1 MKKNVFIL
9 GANSDL
15 AKSLSLDLA
24 SKGYDLTLFSR
35 NINYIEAHI
44 TKLKNEYGI
53 SIHVHS
59 VDLNNFDLKSQNIN
73 VNDLY
78 GIICCAGY
86 LGDQKNANFDPIEV
100 NNIFNSNLIG
110 IIKFINLFKFEL
122 IKKNKGFILGVSS
135 IAGSRG
141 RKKNYYYGSAKAGLT
156 NYLSGLRF
164 DLYKN
169 NIDVFTVLP
178 GFINTKMIENLK
190 TPSFLTIQPEALSK
204 IILLSIQK
212 RKFVIYQSSL
222 WKLIDFIVKIT
233 PDFIFKK
240 ISF

>member
-212 RKFVIYQSSL
+212 
-222 WKLIDFIVKIT
+222 
-233 PDFIFKK
+233 KK
-240 ISF
+240 ICDLPELIMEINRFYCKNYPRFYF